1 MHGEIQVLV
10 VTALK
15 SKISSNVSS
24 RFKEIRVADLLP
36 SWPMGP
42 LWLGAIHVGVV
53 TVLQFNIS

>member
-1 MHGEIQVLV
+1 MLHGGIHILV

-15 SKISSNVSS
+15 SKISSKVSS

-42 LWLGAIHVGVV
+42 LWLGTIHVGW
-53 TVLQFNIS
+53 